1 MTIHQHPQDTQAG
14 ATPANSGRF
23 ASPPLRIEKLR
34 TRAAPLDMT
43 SDQFR
48 SLGHDLVDQI
58 ADFLASVR
66 THPVTRAESPEE
78 VRAALSANRALP
90 EEGQDPESL
99 LRGTAALLFEH
110 SLFNGHP
117 RFYGYITSSP
127 APIGMLADLLAAAV
141 NANVGAWKL
150 APIATEIEAQVIR
163 WLAQFI
169 GYPAECGGLLLSGGN
184 MANLTCF
191 LAARAAQAG
200 WDVRRQGVAGGPR
213 LCVYAS
219 GETHTWLQKAV
230 DLAGLGTKAI
240 HWIDGPRGMNL
251 DELQARYRRDRDEGY
266 QPFLV
271 VGSAGTV
278 STGAVEPLPQLAAF
292 CQEHKLWFHVDGA
305 YGAFANGLAGAPPE
319 LKGLESADSVAVD
332 PHKWLYAPLEAGC
345 ALVRNSSALRNA
357 FSYHP
362 PYYSFEG
369 EGLNYYDIG
378 PQNSRGFRALKVWLA
393 LQQAGAAGYREMIQG
408 DITLAQH
415 LYDLAVDHPE
425 LEAITQHL
433 SITTLRYVPPD
444 LRAEVGSEQTENY
457 LNELNRR
464 LLEAIEKSGEA
475 FISNA
480 VIAGEYALRFCIVNF
495 RASSCDIEAMP
506 QLVARLGR
514 RIHAELRSSTP
525 RSTPVPEEGQSHPT

>member
-1 MTIHQHPQDTQAG
+1 MTIHQHPQDSQAE
-14 ATPANSGRF
+14 ATPANSRRST
-23 ASPPLRIEKLR
+23 SPPPLIEKLR
-34 TRAAPLDMT
+34 TRAAPLDMA
-43 SDQFR
+43 SGQFR
-48 SLGHDLVDQI
+48 SLGHDLVDRI
-58 ADFLASVR
+58 ADFLDSLR
-66 THPVTRAESPEE
+66 THPVTRAESPKE

-90 EEGQDPESL
+90 EDGQDAESL
-99 LRGTAALLFEH
+99 LRDTAALLFEH

-117 RFYGYITSSP
+117 RFYGYITSSA

-230 DLAGLGTKAI
+230 DLAGLGTEAI

-378 PQNSRGFRALKVWLA
+378 PQNSRGFRALKIWVA
-393 LQQAGAAGYREMIQG
+393 LQQAGAAGYREMIQD
-408 DITLAQH
+408 DITLARY
-415 LYDLAVDHPE
+415 LYDLAMDHPE
-425 LEAITQHL
+425 LEAITHHL
-433 SITTLRYVPPD
+433 SITSLRYVPQE
-444 LRAEVGSEQTENY
+444 LRAEVGSEQTEEY

-464 LLEAIEKSGEA
+464 LLEAIERSGEA

-480 VIAGEYALRFCIVNF
+480 VIAGKYALRFCIVNF
-495 RASSCDIEAMP
+495 RASACDIEAMP
-506 QLVARLGR
+506 PLVARLGR
-514 RIHAELRSSTP
+514 RIHDELKSSTA
-525 RSTPVPEEGQSHPT
+525 RISESMLEKG

>member
-1 MTIHQHPQDTQAG
+1 MTIHQDQQE
-14 ATPANSGRF
+14 R
-23 ASPPLRIEKLR
+23 LR

-48 SLGHDLVDQI
+48 SLGHDLVDRI
-58 ADFLASVR
+58 AEFLASIR
-66 THPVTRAESPEE
+66 MHPVTLAESPEE
-78 VRAALSANRALP
+78 VRAAISAKRALP

-99 LRGTAALLFEH
+99 LRDAATLLFQH

-117 RFYGYITSSP
+117 RFYGYITSSA

-150 APIATEIEAQVIR
+150 SPIATEIEAQVIR

-169 GYPAECGGLLLSGGN
+169 GYPADCGGLLVSGGN

-200 WDVRRQGVAGGPR
+200 WDLRREGVAGGPR
-213 LCVYAS
+213 LCLYAS
-219 GETHTWLQKAV
+219 AETHTWIQKAA
-230 DLAGLGTKAI
+230 DLAGLGTEAI
-240 HWIDGPRGMNL
+240 HWIDGTRGMNL

-278 STGAVEPLPQLAAF
+278 STGAVEPLPDLAEF

-345 ALVRNSSALRNA
+345 ALVRNPAALRNA

-362 PYYSFEG
+362 AYYNFEG

-393 LQQAGAAGYREMIQG
+393 LQQAGAAGYRGMIQD
-408 DITLAQH
+408 DITLARY
-415 LYDLAVDHPE
+415 LYDLALDHPE
-425 LEAITQHL
+425 LEALTHHL
-433 SITTLRYVPPD
+433 SITTLRYVPQE
-444 LRAEVGSEQTENY
+444 LRAEQGSEETEEY

-464 LLEAIEKSGEA
+464 LLEAIEKTGEA

-480 VIAGEYALRFCIVNF
+480 VIAGKFALRFCIVNF
-495 RASSCDIEAMP
+495 RVSTGDIEAMP
-506 QLVARLGR
+506 PLVARLGR
-514 RIHAELRSSTP
+514 RIDAELRSSTATISGSV
-525 RSTPVPEEGQSHPT
+525 RENG